1 MLTYHINSKGIL
13 PMYEQLYRSIREDII
28 NGVIKGGEKLPSKR
42 RLAEHLKISQITVE
56 NAYSQLLAE
65 GYIISKPRS
74 GYYAQQIIKHNKKTE
89 LINYEIPKPKAEN
102 YLYAFHTNTVDTE
115 CFPFSSWAKLLRSE
129 LTEKASKLLIA
140 APNQGVLELRQQIC
154 KYLAE
159 FRGIYVIPE
168 QVIIGAGSEYLL
180 MLLIQLL
187 GRNRI
192 YALENPCYPKLNN
205 VFKANGANVQPIT
218 LDKDG
223 LQIEKLE
230 KTNASV
236 VYLTP
241 SHQFPL
247 GVVMPVAR
255 RIKMLKWAEQTGDR
269 YIIEDDYDSEFRYT
283 SRPIPAMKE
292 LDHADRVIY
301 LNTFAKSLAP
311 SLRISYMVLPKCL
324 LKKYRDELRF
334 YSSTVPSF
342 EQYTLAK
349 FIKTGMFERHIS
361 RIRNLYKSRR
371 DILIELLNKSA
382 LAKDMKISGED
393 AGLHLMLTLK
403 NGLSESEMV
412 ELAAQ
417 NGVHLHGISDY
428 YIAECEKK
436 PNSTVVLGYAGLN
449 EDIMK
454 KAVICLENAWTKFA
468 LCNYDEL

>member
-1 MLTYHINSKGIL
+1 MLTYHINNKGIL
-13 PMYEQLYRSIREDII
+13 PMYEQLYRAIREDII

-74 GYYAQQIIKHNKKTE
+74 GYYAEQIIEHNKKAKP
-89 LINYEIPKPKAEN
+89 ISYEIPKPKTED

-154 KYLAE
+154 RYLAE
-159 FRGIYVIPE
+159 FRGIYAIPE
-168 QVIIGAGSEYLL
+168 QIVIGAGSEYLL

-205 VFKANGANVQPIT
+205 VFKANGANVKPIT

-223 LQIEKLE
+223 LKIDELE
-230 KTNASV
+230 KNNASV

-247 GVVMPVAR
+247 GIVMPAAR

-311 SLRISYMVLPKCL
+311 SLRISYMVLPKSL

-371 DILIELLNKSA
+371 DILLELLNKSA
-382 LAKDMKISGED
+382 FAKFMEISGED

-403 NGLSESEMV
+403 NGLSERQMV

-428 YIAECEKK
+428 YIAESEKK

-454 KAVICLENAWTKFA
+454 KAVKCLENAWTKFA